1 MVMPMDV
8 KPMGMEAQLWLL
20 GMLAWGLVPTAF
32 IWGPLSA
39 PLDFSPFP
47 LSLLSSSLEDG
58 EQEWIYIS
66 NPWYGA
72 IDCLS
77 TEELSLL
84 SQMKF

>member
-1 MVMPMDV
+1 
-8 KPMGMEAQLWLL
+8 MGMEAQLWLL
-20 GMLAWGLVPTAF
+20 DMLAWGLAPIAF

-47 LSLLSSSLEDG
+47 FSLSSLGDG

-77 TEELSLL
+77 LEELKSLL
-84 SQMKF
+84 TQMKF